1 MIKYY
6 KNYFI
11 AVISLLTLILAGCQS
26 ASRTETVNT
35 STTSSLGTQWG
46 DGIESHVQ
54 GVSLK
59 RINSKP
65 LDIITIHYSNQS
77 YKGKVVSETM
87 LNHSKIGIAIID
99 DYGNKWPLVKQ
110 YNDVKLQG
118 KLGQSYQLFYHNYS
132 SNTYEVIATVD
143 GLDVIN
149 GKAGSLS
156 NNGYILRPYDI
167 LIIKGFRKSDSEVA
181 AFTFSNSTDA
191 YANHTDEGSAK
202 NIGIIGTAIFQLED
216 DNQHYQKVNPNAFPA
231 DNNDSSYAKPPKY

>member
-1 MIKYY
+1 MKYN
-6 KNYFI
+6 KKHFI
-11 AVISLLTLILAGCQS
+11 AIISLLALILAGCQS
-26 ASRTETVNT
+26 APRIETVNA
-35 STTSSLGTQWG
+35 STRSTLGTQWG

-59 RINSKP
+59 RINSIP
-65 LDIITIHYSNQS
+65 LDIITIQYSSQD
-77 YKGKVVSETM
+77 YKGKVISETM

-99 DYGNKWPLVKQ
+99 DNGNKLPLVKQ
-110 YNDVKLQG
+110 YNDIKLQG
-118 KLGQSYQLFYHNYS
+118 KLGQSYQLFYRNYS

-156 NNGYILRPYDI
+156 NNGYILRPYDT
-167 LIIKGFRKSDSEVA
+167 LVIKGFRKSDSEVA

-191 YANHTDEGSAK
+191 YANYTDEGSAK

-216 DNQHYQKVNPNAFPA
+216 DNRHYQKVNPNAFPA
-231 DNNDSSYAKPPKY
+231 DNDDHSYAKPPRY